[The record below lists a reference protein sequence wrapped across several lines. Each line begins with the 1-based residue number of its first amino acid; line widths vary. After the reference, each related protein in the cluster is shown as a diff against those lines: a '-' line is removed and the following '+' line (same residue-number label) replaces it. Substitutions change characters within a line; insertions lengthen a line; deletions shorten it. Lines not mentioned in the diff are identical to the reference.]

1 MDDPTPSIDGLT
13 VYCSTI
19 EGTNTMTKKPTGFII
34 YQGPSA
40 LDGKPIVAIAIS
52 RSKNSKTADMV
63 QTYILRAD
71 IDPREANRTGQDA
84 SICGTCPHRGS
95 PNNYVHG
102 LATNRTCYVRIDQG
116 PLIVY
121 KSLTRGIYPRANG
134 HKAIA
139 AIGAG
144 RMVRIGTYGDGA
156 AVPSYIWDSLL
167 SQAAGHTAYSH
178 QSGLNGAAFD
188 PARYMVSADSESAA
202 WDAWKNG
209 ARTFRVIW
217 DKSDVVRHKEVLCP
231 ASAEAGY
238 RTTCDKCGLCGGAIV
253 KAKSIAIVAHGAG
266 ASMFKAGR

>member
-1 MDDPTPSIDGLT
+1 MI
-13 VYCSTI
+13 
-19 EGTNTMTKKPTGFII
+19 KKPTGYII

-40 LDGKPIVAIAIS
+40 LDGQPIVAIAIT
-52 RSKNSKTADMV
+52 RSKNTKTADMV

-121 KSLTRGIYPRANG
+121 KSMLRGIYPRARG
-134 HKAIA
+134 HHAIA
-139 AIGAG
+139 AIGVG

-156 AVPSYIWDSLL
+156 AVPSYVWDSLL

-178 QSGLNGAAFD
+178 QSGMAQSTFD
-188 PARYMVSADSESAA
+188 ASRYMVSADSEAAA
-202 WDAWKNG
+202 WQSWNSG

-217 DKSDVVRHKEVLCP
+217 DRSDIVRHKEVLCP

-238 RTTCDKCGLCGGAIV
+238 RTTCDKCGLCGGASV
-253 KAKSIAIVAHGAG
+253 QAKSIAIVAHGSG
-266 ASMFKAGR
+266 ARTFIQGR

>member
-1 MDDPTPSIDGLT
+1 MI
-13 VYCSTI
+13 
-19 EGTNTMTKKPTGFII
+19 KKPTGFII
-34 YQGPSA
+34 YKGPSA
-40 LDGKPIVAIAIS
+40 LDGAPIVAIAIS
-52 RSKNSKTADMV
+52 KSKNTKTANMV

-71 IDPREANRTGQDA
+71 IDPRGANRTGQDA

-95 PNNYVHG
+95 PNNYVTG
-102 LATNRTCYVRIDQG
+102 LATGRTCYVRIDQG

-121 KSLTRGIYPRANG
+121 KSMLRGIYPMAIG

-139 AIGAG
+139 AIGVG
-144 RMVRIGTYGDGA
+144 RMVRVGTYGDGA
-156 AVPSYIWDSLL
+156 AVPSYVWDSLL

-178 QSGLNGAAFD
+178 QSGMTQSTYDAS
-188 PARYMVSADSESAA
+188 RYMVSADSEAAA
-202 WDAWKNG
+202 WRAWNAG

-217 DKSDVVRHKEVLCP
+217 DRSDIVRHKEVLCP

-238 RTTCDKCGLCGGAIV
+238 RTTCDKCGLCGGASV

>member
-1 MDDPTPSIDGLT
+1 MI
-13 VYCSTI
+13 
-19 EGTNTMTKKPTGFII
+19 KKPTGFII
-34 YQGPSA
+34 YRGPSA

-52 RSKNSKTADMV
+52 RSKNSKTANMV

-71 IDPREANRTGQDA
+71 IDPRLANRTGQDA
-84 SICGTCPHRGS
+84 SICGACPHRGS

-121 KSLTRGIYPRANG
+121 KSMLRGIYPIATG

-156 AVPSYIWDSLL
+156 AVPSYVWDSLL

-178 QSGLNGAAFD
+178 QSGMVQSTYDA
-188 PARYMVSADSESAA
+188 ARYMVSADSEKAARAA
-202 WDAWKNG
+202 WADG
-209 ARTFRVIW
+209 ARTFRVIRGV
-217 DKSDVVRHKEVLCP
+217 SDVVKGSEILCP
-231 ASAEAGY
+231 ASAEAGH
-238 RTTCDKCGLCGGAIV
+238 RTTCDKCGLCGGASV
-253 KAKSIAIVAHGAG
+253 KAKSIAIVAHGSG
-266 ASMFKAGR
+266 ANMFKAGR